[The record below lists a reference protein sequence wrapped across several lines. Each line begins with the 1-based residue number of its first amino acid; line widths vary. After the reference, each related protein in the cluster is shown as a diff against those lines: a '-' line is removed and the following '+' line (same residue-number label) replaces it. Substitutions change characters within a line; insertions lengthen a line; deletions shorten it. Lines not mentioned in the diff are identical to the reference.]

1 MNSQSILQ
9 SARKFLNLEAQALT
23 DTAEALDE
31 KFCKSIGM
39 IADVL
44 KTQKKLIFAGLGK
57 NAGIS
62 HKLAGTF
69 NSTGMSSVVLD
80 PVQAVHGDLGICK
93 DGDLAFLISNSGETT
108 EVVNLVPLLKRLGV
122 KTIAITGKSV
132 SSLSDSCDQ
141 VLTYLAKEEA
151 CPLKLAPTS
160 STTATLA
167 LGDALAMVFLEMREF
182 SREDFAVFHPSGT
195 LGASLLL
202 KVEDI
207 MRTDERLASIDNSKT
222 VQDAIVA
229 MTKAK
234 AGSIV
239 ILNKERKLDG
249 IFTDADLRRAI
260 LDKPDVF
267 SDPIS
272 SHMTTNPIRIESG
285 TLAADA
291 LKIFEENNI
300 DDLPVVDTENRPTG
314 MIDGQDL
321 PKLRIV

>member
-1 MNSQSILQ
+1 MNSQSILK
-9 SARKFLNLEAQALT
+9 SARKFLTLEAKALT
-23 DTAEALDE
+23 DTADALDD
-31 KFCKSIGM
+31 KFCKTIEM
-39 IADVL
+39 IAEVL
-44 KTQKKLIFAGLGK
+44 KTGNKLIFAGLGK

-62 HKLAGTF
+62 NKLAGTF
-69 NSTGMSSVVLD
+69 NSTGVSSVVLD
-80 PVQAVHGDLGICK
+80 PVQAVHGDLGICR

-108 EVVNLVPLLKRLGV
+108 EVLNLVPLLKRLGV
-122 KTIAITGKSV
+122 KTIAITGTEISQLTK
-132 SSLSDSCDQ
+132 SCDH
-141 VLTYLAKEEA
+141 VLTYQANEEA

-182 SREDFAVFHPSGT
+182 SREDFAIYHPSGT

-202 KVEDI
+202 KVEEI
-207 MRTDERLASIDNSKT
+207 MRTGDRLASIDNSKT

-239 ILNKERKLDG
+239 ILDNEGKLDG

-260 LDKPDVF
+260 LKKADVF
-267 SDPIS
+267 SDLIS
-272 SHMTTNPIRIESG
+272 NHMTSNPKRIEIG

-291 LKIFEENNI
+291 LKMFEENNI
-300 DDLPVVDTENRPTG
+300 DDLPVVDSDNRPAG